1 VPRRKREENLMARKS
16 ILAFTLMIV
25 LVLTVLPF
33 ATVKAAQIAN
43 FKVDSASCKVG
54 DTVTV
59 KIDMLNAVDFAA
71 GNFTIDYDSTKL
83 KLISNNEN
91 NIVLGE
97 VLLTNYMIS
106 INNIEKE
113 GKIKIAYVAN
123 PQDESHV
130 KQAGNILTLV
140 FVAVDDS
147 KDESYVNFSAPILK
161 ERDGEDVKTEVEQ
174 GVITFLRPIT
184 SVSLNRTSIDLLKDE
199 ITELRLNY
207 EPLNTTDNTN
217 VVWRSSNTNVAI
229 VNEGVVTAV
238 GDGEAVITAELGKY
252 SKECVVKVT
261 DLDKI
266 VENYE
271 LDKSSETILIGEE
284 ETITPLYIPE
294 SLTDS
299 LNIIWSTSNEEVAV
313 VSDTG
318 VVKAVGTG
326 KATITLDINGNIR
339 TCVVTVR
346 SDNGILGDV
355 DDNGVIDANDASM
368 ILELY
373 KNGNITN
380 NQILVGDLDGN
391 NVIDA
396 NDASLIL
403 ELFKTAK

>member
-1 VPRRKREENLMARKS
+1 MARKF

-33 ATVKAAQIAN
+33 KTVEAAQIAN
-43 FKVDSASCKVG
+43 FKVDSASCKIG

-97 VLLTNYMIS
+97 VLLTNYMVS

-113 GKIKIAYVAN
+113 GKIKIAYIAN

-140 FVAVDDS
+140 FECVSAEGKNTSVD
-147 KDESYVNFSAPILK
+147 FSAPTLK
-161 ERDGEDVKTEVEQ
+161 ERDGEDVNTKVEQ
-174 GVITFLRPIT
+174 GIITFLRPIT
-184 SVSLNRTSIDLLKDE
+184 SVSINRDSIDLLKDE
-199 ITELRLNY
+199 ITELKLTY
-207 EPLNTTDNTN
+207 EPLNTTDNVN
-217 VVWRSSNTNVAI
+217 IIWRSSNTSVAI
-229 VNEGVVTAV
+229 VNNGNVTAV
-238 GDGEAVITAELGKY
+238 GDGEAVITAELGKFT
-252 SKECVVKVT
+252 KTCVVKVT

-299 LNIIWSTSNEEVAV
+299 LNIIWSTSNKEVAI
-313 VSDTG
+313 VSDKG
-318 VVKAVGTG
+318 VVKAIGTG
-326 KATITLDINGNIR
+326 KATITLDINGEIR
-339 TCVVTVR
+339 TCDITVR
-346 SDNGILGDV
+346 LDNGILGDV
-355 DDNGVIDANDASM
+355 DDNGVVDANDASM

-380 NQILVGDLDGN
+380 NEVLVGDLDSN
-391 NVIDA
+391 DIIDA

>member
-1 VPRRKREENLMARKS
+1 MARKS

-33 ATVKAAQIAN
+33 TTVEAAQIAN

-147 KDESYVNFSAPILK
+147 NDESYVNFSAPILK

>member
-1 VPRRKREENLMARKS
+1 MARKF

-33 ATVKAAQIAN
+33 TTVEAAQIAN
-43 FKVDSASCKVG
+43 FKVDSASCKIG

-113 GKIKIAYVAN
+113 GKIKIAYIAN

-140 FVAVDDS
+140 FECVSAEGKNTSVD
-147 KDESYVNFSAPILK
+147 FSAPTLK
-161 ERDGEDVKTEVEQ
+161 EKDGDDVNTKVEQ
-174 GVITFLRPIT
+174 GIITFLRPIT
-184 SVSLNRTSIDLLKDE
+184 SVSISRDSIDLLKDE
-199 ITELRLNY
+199 MTELKLTY
-207 EPLNTTDNTN
+207 EPLNTTDNVN
-217 VVWRSSNTNVAI
+217 IIWRSSNTSVAI
-229 VNEGVVTAV
+229 VNNGNVTAV
-238 GDGEAVITAELGKY
+238 GDGEAVITAELGKFT
-252 SKECVVKVT
+252 KTCVVKVT

-299 LNIIWSTSNEEVAV
+299 LNIIWSTSNEEVAI
-313 VSDTG
+313 VSDKG
-318 VVKAVGTG
+318 VVKAIGTG
-326 KATITLDINGNIR
+326 KATITLDINGEIR
-339 TCVVTVR
+339 TCDITVR

-355 DDNGVIDANDASM
+355 DDNGVVDANDASM

-380 NQILVGDLDGN
+380 NEVLVGDLDSN
-391 NVIDA
+391 DIIDA

>member
-1 VPRRKREENLMARKS
+1 MARKS

-147 KDESYVNFSAPILK
+147 NDESYVNFSAPILK

-403 ELFKTAK
+403 ELFKTTK

>member
-1 VPRRKREENLMARKS
+1 MARKS

-147 KDESYVNFSAPILK
+147 NDESYVNFSAPILK
-161 ERDGEDVKTEVEQ
+161 ERDGENVKTEVEQ

-355 DDNGVIDANDASM
+355 DNNGVIDANDASM

>member
-1 VPRRKREENLMARKS
+1 MARKF

-33 ATVKAAQIAN
+33 TTVEAAQIAN
-43 FKVDSASCKVG
+43 FKVDSASCKIG

-113 GKIKIAYVAN
+113 GKIKIAYIAN

-140 FVAVDDS
+140 FECVSAEGKNTSVD
-147 KDESYVNFSAPILK
+147 FSAPTLK
-161 ERDGEDVKTEVEQ
+161 EKDGDDVNTKVEQ
-174 GVITFLRPIT
+174 GIITFLRPIT
-184 SVSLNRTSIDLLKDE
+184 SVSISRDSIDLLKDE
-199 ITELRLNY
+199 MTELKRTY
-207 EPLNTTDNTN
+207 EPLNTTDNVN
-217 VVWRSSNTNVAI
+217 VIWRSSNTSVAI
-229 VNEGVVTAV
+229 VNNGNVTAV
-238 GDGEAVITAELGKY
+238 GDGEAVITAELGKFT
-252 SKECVVKVT
+252 KTCVVKVT

-299 LNIIWSTSNEEVAV
+299 LNIIWSTSNEEVAI
-313 VSDTG
+313 VSDKG
-318 VVKAVGTG
+318 VVKAIGTG
-326 KATITLDINGNIR
+326 KATITLDINGEIR
-339 TCVVTVR
+339 TCDITVR

-355 DDNGVIDANDASM
+355 DDNGVVDANDASM

-380 NQILVGDLDGN
+380 NEVLVGDLDSN
-391 NVIDA
+391 DIIDA

>member
-1 VPRRKREENLMARKS
+1 MARKS

-33 ATVKAAQIAN
+33 TTVEAAQIAN

-147 KDESYVNFSAPILK
+147 NDESYVNFSAPILK
-161 ERDGEDVKTEVEQ
+161 ERDGENVKTEVEQ

-355 DDNGVIDANDASM
+355 DNNGVIDANDASM

>member
-1 VPRRKREENLMARKS
+1 MARKS

-147 KDESYVNFSAPILK
+147 NDESYVNFSAPILK
-161 ERDGEDVKTEVEQ
+161 ERDGENVKTEVEQ

-326 KATITLDINGNIR
+326 KATITLDINGSIR

>member
-1 VPRRKREENLMARKS
+1 MARKF

-25 LVLTVLPF
+25 LVLTALPF
-33 ATVKAAQIAN
+33 TTVEAAQIAN
-43 FKVDSASCKVG
+43 FKVDSASCKIG

-113 GKIKIAYVAN
+113 GKIKIAYIAN

-140 FVAVDDS
+140 FECVSAEGKNTSVD
-147 KDESYVNFSAPILK
+147 FSAPTLK
-161 ERDGEDVKTEVEQ
+161 EKDGDDVNTKVEQ
-174 GVITFLRPIT
+174 GIITFLRPIT
-184 SVSLNRTSIDLLKDE
+184 SVSISRDSIDLLKDE
-199 ITELRLNY
+199 MTELKLTY
-207 EPLNTTDNTN
+207 EPLNTTDNVN
-217 VVWRSSNTNVAI
+217 IIWRSSNTSVAI
-229 VNEGVVTAV
+229 VNNGTVTAV
-238 GDGEAVITAELGKY
+238 GDGEAVITAELGKFT
-252 SKECVVKVT
+252 KTCVVKVT

-299 LNIIWSTSNEEVAV
+299 LNIIWSTSNEEVAI
-313 VSDTG
+313 VSDKG
-318 VVKAVGTG
+318 VVKAIGTG
-326 KATITLDINGNIR
+326 KATITLDINGEIR
-339 TCVVTVR
+339 TCDITVR

-355 DDNGVIDANDASM
+355 DDNGVVDANDASM

-380 NQILVGDLDGN
+380 NEVLVGDLDSN
-391 NVIDA
+391 DIIDA

>member
-1 VPRRKREENLMARKS
+1 MARKF

-25 LVLTVLPF
+25 LVLTALPF
-33 ATVKAAQIAN
+33 TTVEAAQIAN
-43 FKVDSASCKVG
+43 FKVDSASCKIG

-113 GKIKIAYVAN
+113 GKIKIAYIAN

-140 FVAVDDS
+140 FECVSAEGKNTSVD
-147 KDESYVNFSAPILK
+147 FSAPTLK
-161 ERDGEDVKTEVEQ
+161 ERDGDDVNTKVEQ
-174 GVITFLRPIT
+174 GIITFLRPIT
-184 SVSLNRTSIDLLKDE
+184 SVSISRDSIDLLKDE
-199 ITELRLNY
+199 MTELKFTY
-207 EPLNTTDNTN
+207 EPLNTTDNVN
-217 VVWRSSNTNVAI
+217 IIWRSSNTSVAI
-229 VNEGVVTAV
+229 VNNGNVTAV
-238 GDGEAVITAELGKY
+238 GDGEAVITAELGKFT
-252 SKECVVKVT
+252 KTCVVKVT

-299 LNIIWSTSNEEVAV
+299 LNIIWSTSNEEVAI
-313 VSDTG
+313 VSDKG
-318 VVKAVGTG
+318 VVKAIGTG
-326 KATITLDINGNIR
+326 KATITLDINGEIR
-339 TCVVTVR
+339 TCDITVR

-355 DDNGVIDANDASM
+355 DDNGVVDANDASM

-380 NQILVGDLDGN
+380 NEVLVGDLDSN
-391 NVIDA
+391 DIIDA

>member
-1 VPRRKREENLMARKS
+1 MARKS

-33 ATVKAAQIAN
+33 TTVKAAQIAN

-106 INNIEKE
+106 INNVEKE

-147 KDESYVNFSAPILK
+147 NDESYVNFSAPILK
-161 ERDGEDVKTEVEQ
+161 ERDGENVKTEVEQ

-238 GDGEAVITAELGKY
+238 GDGEAIITAELGKY
-252 SKECVVKVT
+252 SKECAVKVT

-355 DDNGVIDANDASM
+355 DNNGVIDANDASM

>member
-1 VPRRKREENLMARKS
+1 MARKF

-33 ATVKAAQIAN
+33 TTVEAAQIAN
-43 FKVDSASCKVG
+43 FKVDSASCKIG

-113 GKIKIAYVAN
+113 GKIKIAYIAN

-140 FVAVDDS
+140 FECVSAEGKNTSVD
-147 KDESYVNFSAPILK
+147 FSAPTLK
-161 ERDGEDVKTEVEQ
+161 ERDGDDVNTKVEQ
-174 GVITFLRPIT
+174 GIITFLRPIT
-184 SVSLNRTSIDLLKDE
+184 SVSISRDSIDLLKDE
-199 ITELRLNY
+199 MTELKFTY
-207 EPLNTTDNTN
+207 EPLNTTDNVN
-217 VVWRSSNTNVAI
+217 IIWRSSNTSVAI
-229 VNEGVVTAV
+229 VNNGTVTAV
-238 GDGEAVITAELGKY
+238 GDGEAVITAELGKFT
-252 SKECVVKVT
+252 KTCVVKVT

-299 LNIIWSTSNEEVAV
+299 LNIIWSTSNEEVAI
-313 VSDTG
+313 VSDKG
-318 VVKAVGTG
+318 VVKAIGTG
-326 KATITLDINGNIR
+326 KATITLDINGEIR
-339 TCVVTVR
+339 TCDITVR
-346 SDNGILGDV
+346 LDNGILGDV
-355 DDNGVIDANDASM
+355 DDNGVVDANDASM

-380 NQILVGDLDGN
+380 NEVLVGDLDSN
-391 NVIDA
+391 DIIDA

>member
-1 VPRRKREENLMARKS
+1 MARKF
-16 ILAFTLMIV
+16 ILAFTLMIE

-33 ATVKAAQIAN
+33 TTVEAVQIAN
-43 FKVDSASCKVG
+43 FKVDSASCKIG

-113 GKIKIAYVAN
+113 GKIKIAYIAN

-140 FVAVDDS
+140 FECVSAEGKNTSVD
-147 KDESYVNFSAPILK
+147 FSAPTLK
-161 ERDGEDVKTEVEQ
+161 ERDGDDVNTKVEQ
-174 GVITFLRPIT
+174 GIITFLRPIK
-184 SVSLNRTSIDLLKDE
+184 SVSISRDSIDLLKDE
-199 ITELRLNY
+199 MTELKLTY
-207 EPLNTTDNTN
+207 EPLNTTDNVN
-217 VVWRSSNTNVAI
+217 IIWRSSNTSVAI
-229 VNEGVVTAV
+229 VNNGNVTAV
-238 GDGEAVITAELGKY
+238 GDGEAVITAELGKFT
-252 SKECVVKVT
+252 KTCVVKVT

-313 VSDTG
+313 VSDKG
-318 VVKAVGTG
+318 VVKAIGTG
-326 KATITLDINGNIR
+326 KATITLDINGEIR
-339 TCVVTVR
+339 TCDITVR

-355 DDNGVIDANDASM
+355 DDNGVVDANDASM

-380 NQILVGDLDGN
+380 NEVLVGDLDSN
-391 NVIDA
+391 DIIDA

>member
-1 VPRRKREENLMARKS
+1 MARKF

-33 ATVKAAQIAN
+33 TTVEAAQIAN
-43 FKVDSASCKVG
+43 FKVDSASCKIG

-97 VLLTNYMIS
+97 VLLTNYMVS

-113 GKIKIAYVAN
+113 GKIKIAYIAN

-140 FVAVDDS
+140 FECVSAEGKNTSVD
-147 KDESYVNFSAPILK
+147 FSAPTLK
-161 ERDGEDVKTEVEQ
+161 ERDGEDVNTKVEQ
-174 GVITFLRPIT
+174 GIITFLRPIT
-184 SVSLNRTSIDLLKDE
+184 SVSISRDSIDLLKDE
-199 ITELRLNY
+199 MTELKLTY
-207 EPLNTTDNTN
+207 EPLNTTDNVN
-217 VVWRSSNTNVAI
+217 IIWRSSNTSVAI
-229 VNEGVVTAV
+229 VNNGNVTAV
-238 GDGEAVITAELGKY
+238 GDGEAVITAELGKFT
-252 SKECVVKVT
+252 KTCVVKVT

-299 LNIIWSTSNEEVAV
+299 LNIIWSTSNKEVAI
-313 VSDTG
+313 VSDKG
-318 VVKAVGTG
+318 VVKAIGTG
-326 KATITLDINGNIR
+326 KATITLDINGEIR
-339 TCVVTVR
+339 TCDITVR
-346 SDNGILGDV
+346 LDNGILGDV
-355 DDNGVIDANDASM
+355 DDNGVVDANDASM

-380 NQILVGDLDGN
+380 NEVLVGDLDSN
-391 NVIDA
+391 DIIDA

>member
-1 VPRRKREENLMARKS
+1 MARKF

-33 ATVKAAQIAN
+33 TTVEAAQIAN
-43 FKVDSASCKVG
+43 FKVDSASCKIG

-97 VLLTNYMIS
+97 VLLTNYMVS

-113 GKIKIAYVAN
+113 GKIKIAYIAN

-140 FVAVDDS
+140 FECVSAEGKNTSVD
-147 KDESYVNFSAPILK
+147 FSAPTLK
-161 ERDGEDVKTEVEQ
+161 ERDGEDVNTKVEQ
-174 GVITFLRPIT
+174 GIITFLRPIT
-184 SVSLNRTSIDLLKDE
+184 SVSINRDSIDLLKDE
-199 ITELRLNY
+199 ITELKLTY
-207 EPLNTTDNTN
+207 EPLNTTDNVN
-217 VVWRSSNTNVAI
+217 IIWRSSNTSVAI
-229 VNEGVVTAV
+229 VNNGNVTAV
-238 GDGEAVITAELGKY
+238 GDGEAVITAELGKFT
-252 SKECVVKVT
+252 KTCVVKVT

-299 LNIIWSTSNEEVAV
+299 LNIIWSTSNKEVAI
-313 VSDTG
+313 VSDKG
-318 VVKAVGTG
+318 VVKAIGTG
-326 KATITLDINGNIR
+326 KATITLDINGEIR
-339 TCVVTVR
+339 TCDITVR
-346 SDNGILGDV
+346 LDNGILGDV
-355 DDNGVIDANDASM
+355 DDNGVVDANDASM

-380 NQILVGDLDGN
+380 NEVLVGDLDSN
-391 NVIDA
+391 DIIDA

>member
-1 VPRRKREENLMARKS
+1 MARKF

-33 ATVKAAQIAN
+33 TTVEAAQIAN
-43 FKVDSASCKVG
+43 FKVDSASCKIG

-113 GKIKIAYVAN
+113 GKIKIAYIAN

-140 FVAVDDS
+140 FECVSAEGKNTSVD
-147 KDESYVNFSAPILK
+147 FSAPTLK
-161 ERDGEDVKTEVEQ
+161 EKDGDDVNTKVEQ
-174 GVITFLRPIT
+174 GIITFLRPIT
-184 SVSLNRTSIDLLKDE
+184 SVSISRDSIDLLKDE
-199 ITELRLNY
+199 MTELKLTY
-207 EPLNTTDNTN
+207 EPLNTTDNVN
-217 VVWRSSNTNVAI
+217 VIWRSSNTSVAI
-229 VNEGVVTAV
+229 VNNGTVTAV
-238 GDGEAVITAELGKY
+238 GDGEAVITAELGKFT
-252 SKECVVKVT
+252 KTCVVKVT

-299 LNIIWSTSNEEVAV
+299 LNIIWSTSNEEVAI
-313 VSDTG
+313 VSDKG
-318 VVKAVGTG
+318 VVKAIGTG
-326 KATITLDINGNIR
+326 KATITLDINGEIR
-339 TCVVTVR
+339 TCDITVR

-355 DDNGVIDANDASM
+355 DDNGVVDANDASM

-380 NQILVGDLDGN
+380 NEVLVGDLDSN
-391 NVIDA
+391 DIIDA

>member
-1 VPRRKREENLMARKS
+1 MARKS

-147 KDESYVNFSAPILK
+147 NDESYVNFSAPILK
-161 ERDGEDVKTEVEQ
+161 ERDGENVKTEVEQ

-252 SKECVVKVT
+252 SKECAVKVT

>member
-1 VPRRKREENLMARKS
+1 MARKF

-33 ATVKAAQIAN
+33 TTVEAAQIAN
-43 FKVDSASCKVG
+43 FKVDSASCKIG

-113 GKIKIAYVAN
+113 GKIKIAYIAN

-140 FVAVDDS
+140 FECVSAEGKNTSVD
-147 KDESYVNFSAPILK
+147 FSAPTLK
-161 ERDGEDVKTEVEQ
+161 EKDGDDVNTKVEQ
-174 GVITFLRPIT
+174 GIITFLRPIT
-184 SVSLNRTSIDLLKDE
+184 SVSISRDSIDLLKDE
-199 ITELRLNY
+199 MTELKLTY
-207 EPLNTTDNTN
+207 EPLNTTDNVN
-217 VVWRSSNTNVAI
+217 VIWRSSNTSVAI
-229 VNEGVVTAV
+229 VNNGNVTAV
-238 GDGEAVITAELGKY
+238 GDGEAVITAELGKFT
-252 SKECVVKVT
+252 KTCVVKVT

-299 LNIIWSTSNEEVAV
+299 LNIIWSTSNEEVAI
-313 VSDTG
+313 VSDKG
-318 VVKAVGTG
+318 VVKAIGTG
-326 KATITLDINGNIR
+326 KATITLDINGEIR
-339 TCVVTVR
+339 TCDITVR

-355 DDNGVIDANDASM
+355 DDNGVVDANDASM

-380 NQILVGDLDGN
+380 NEVLVGDLDSN
-391 NVIDA
+391 DIIDA

>member
-1 VPRRKREENLMARKS
+1 MARKS

-147 KDESYVNFSAPILK
+147 NDESYVNFSAPILK
-161 ERDGEDVKTEVEQ
+161 ERDGENVKTEVEQ

>member
-1 VPRRKREENLMARKS
+1 MARKS

-106 INNIEKE
+106 INNVEKE

-147 KDESYVNFSAPILK
+147 NDESYVNFSAPILK
-161 ERDGEDVKTEVEQ
+161 ERDGENVKTEVEQ

>member
-1 VPRRKREENLMARKS
+1 MARKS

-33 ATVKAAQIAN
+33 TTVEAAQIAN

-123 PQDESHV
+123 PQDDSHV

-147 KDESYVNFSAPILK
+147 NDESYVNFSAPILK
-161 ERDGEDVKTEVEQ
+161 ERDGENVKTEVEQ

-326 KATITLDINGNIR
+326 KATITIDINGNIR

-346 SDNGILGDV
+346 SDNGMLGDV

-368 ILELY
+368 VLELY
-373 KNGNITN
+373 KNGNVTN

-391 NVIDA
+391 SVIDA

-403 ELFKTAK
+403 ELFKTTK

>member
-1 VPRRKREENLMARKS
+1 MARKF

-33 ATVKAAQIAN
+33 TTVEAAQIAN
-43 FKVDSASCKVG
+43 FKVDSASCKIG

-113 GKIKIAYVAN
+113 GKIKIAYIAN

-140 FVAVDDS
+140 FECVSAEGKNTSVD
-147 KDESYVNFSAPILK
+147 FSAPTLK
-161 ERDGEDVKTEVEQ
+161 ERDGDDVNTKVEQ
-174 GVITFLRPIT
+174 GIITFLRPIT
-184 SVSLNRTSIDLLKDE
+184 SVSISRDSIDLLKDE
-199 ITELRLNY
+199 MTELKFTY
-207 EPLNTTDNTN
+207 EPLNTTDNVN
-217 VVWRSSNTNVAI
+217 IIWRSSNTSVAI
-229 VNEGVVTAV
+229 VNNGTVTAV
-238 GDGEAVITAELGKY
+238 GDGEAVITAELGKFT
-252 SKECVVKVT
+252 KTCVVKVT

-299 LNIIWSTSNEEVAV
+299 LNIIWSTSNEEVAI
-313 VSDTG
+313 VSDKG
-318 VVKAVGTG
+318 VVKAIGTG
-326 KATITLDINGNIR
+326 KATITLDINGEIR
-339 TCVVTVR
+339 TCDITVR

-355 DDNGVIDANDASM
+355 DDNGVVDANDASM

-380 NQILVGDLDGN
+380 NEVLVGDLDSN
-391 NVIDA
+391 DIIDA

>member
-1 VPRRKREENLMARKS
+1 MARKF

-33 ATVKAAQIAN
+33 TTVEAAQIAN

-113 GKIKIAYVAN
+113 GKIKIAYIAN

-140 FVAVDDS
+140 FECVSAEGKNTSVD
-147 KDESYVNFSAPILK
+147 FSAPTLK
-161 ERDGEDVKTEVEQ
+161 EKDGDDVNTKVEQ
-174 GVITFLRPIT
+174 GIITFLRPIT
-184 SVSLNRTSIDLLKDE
+184 SVSISRDSIDLLKDE
-199 ITELRLNY
+199 MTELKLTY
-207 EPLNTTDNTN
+207 EPLNTTDNVN
-217 VVWRSSNTNVAI
+217 IIWRSSNTSVAI
-229 VNEGVVTAV
+229 VNNGNVTAV
-238 GDGEAVITAELGKY
+238 GDGEAVITAELGKFT
-252 SKECVVKVT
+252 KTCVVKVT

-299 LNIIWSTSNEEVAV
+299 LNIIWSTSNEEVAI
-313 VSDTG
+313 VSDKG
-318 VVKAVGTG
+318 VVKAIGTG
-326 KATITLDINGNIR
+326 KATITLDINGEIR
-339 TCVVTVR
+339 TCDITVR
-346 SDNGILGDV
+346 SDNGMLGDV
-355 DDNGVIDANDASM
+355 DDNGVVDANDASM

-380 NQILVGDLDGN
+380 NEVLVGDLDSN
-391 NVIDA
+391 DIIDA

>member
-1 VPRRKREENLMARKS
+1 MARKF

-33 ATVKAAQIAN
+33 TTVEAAQIAN
-43 FKVDSASCKVG
+43 FKVDSASCKIG

-97 VLLTNYMIS
+97 VLLTNYMVS

-113 GKIKIAYVAN
+113 GKIKIAYIAN

-140 FVAVDDS
+140 FKCVSAEGKNTSVD
-147 KDESYVNFSAPILK
+147 FSAPTLK
-161 ERDGEDVKTEVEQ
+161 ERDGEDVNTKVEQ
-174 GVITFLRPIT
+174 GIITFLRPIT
-184 SVSLNRTSIDLLKDE
+184 SVSINRDSIDLLKDE
-199 ITELRLNY
+199 ITELKLTY
-207 EPLNTTDNTN
+207 EPLNTTDNVN
-217 VVWRSSNTNVAI
+217 IIWRSSNTSVAI
-229 VNEGVVTAV
+229 VNNGNVTAV
-238 GDGEAVITAELGKY
+238 GDGEAVITAELGKFT
-252 SKECVVKVT
+252 KTCVVKVT

-299 LNIIWSTSNEEVAV
+299 LNIIWSTSNKEVAI
-313 VSDTG
+313 VSDKG
-318 VVKAVGTG
+318 VVKAIGTG
-326 KATITLDINGNIR
+326 KATITLDINGEIR
-339 TCVVTVR
+339 TCDITVR
-346 SDNGILGDV
+346 LDNGILGDV
-355 DDNGVIDANDASM
+355 DDNGVVDANDASM

-380 NQILVGDLDGN
+380 NEVLVGDLDSN
-391 NVIDA
+391 DIIDA

>member
-1 VPRRKREENLMARKS
+1 MARKF

-33 ATVKAAQIAN
+33 TTVEAAQIAK
-43 FKVDSASCKVG
+43 FKVDSASCKIG

-140 FVAVDDS
+140 FECVSAEGKNTSVD
-147 KDESYVNFSAPILK
+147 FSAPTLK
-161 ERDGEDVKTEVEQ
+161 ERDGEDVNTKVEQ
-174 GVITFLRPIT
+174 GIITFLRPIT
-184 SVSLNRTSIDLLKDE
+184 SVSINRDSIDLLKDE
-199 ITELRLNY
+199 ITELKLTY
-207 EPLNTTDNTN
+207 EPLNTTDNVN
-217 VVWRSSNTNVAI
+217 IIWRSSNTSVAI
-229 VNEGVVTAV
+229 VNNGNVTAV
-238 GDGEAVITAELGKY
+238 GDGEAVITAELGKFT
-252 SKECVVKVT
+252 KTCVVKVT

-299 LNIIWSTSNEEVAV
+299 LNIIWSTSNKEAAI
-313 VSDTG
+313 VSDKG
-318 VVKAVGTG
+318 VVKAIGTG
-326 KATITLDINGNIR
+326 KATITLDINGEIR
-339 TCVVTVR
+339 TCDITVR

-355 DDNGVIDANDASM
+355 DDNGVVDANDASM

-380 NQILVGDLDGN
+380 NEVLVGDLDSN
-391 NVIDA
+391 DIIDA

>member
-1 VPRRKREENLMARKS
+1 MARKS

-147 KDESYVNFSAPILK
+147 NDESYVNFSAPILK
-161 ERDGEDVKTEVEQ
+161 EREGEDVKTEVEQ

-355 DDNGVIDANDASM
+355 DNNGVIDANDASM

>member
-1 VPRRKREENLMARKS
+1 MARKS

-147 KDESYVNFSAPILK
+147 NDESYVNFSAPILK
-161 ERDGEDVKTEVEQ
+161 EREGEDVKTEVEQ

-326 KATITLDINGNIR
+326 KATITLDINGSIR

-355 DDNGVIDANDASM
+355 DNNGVIDANDASM

>member
-1 VPRRKREENLMARKS
+1 MARKF

-25 LVLTVLPF
+25 LVLTALPF
-33 ATVKAAQIAN
+33 TTVEAAQIAN
-43 FKVDSASCKVG
+43 FKVDSASCKIG

-113 GKIKIAYVAN
+113 GKIKIAYIAN

-140 FVAVDDS
+140 FECVSAEGKNTSVD
-147 KDESYVNFSAPILK
+147 FSAPTLK
-161 ERDGEDVKTEVEQ
+161 ERDGDDVNTKVEQ
-174 GVITFLRPIT
+174 GIITFLRPIT
-184 SVSLNRTSIDLLKDE
+184 SVSISRDSIDLLKDE
-199 ITELRLNY
+199 MTELKLTY
-207 EPLNTTDNTN
+207 EPLNTTDNVN
-217 VVWRSSNTNVAI
+217 IIWRSSNTSVAI
-229 VNEGVVTAV
+229 VNNGTVTAV
-238 GDGEAVITAELGKY
+238 GDGEAVITAELGKFT
-252 SKECVVKVT
+252 KTCVVKVT

-299 LNIIWSTSNEEVAV
+299 LNIIWSTSNEEVAI
-313 VSDTG
+313 VSDKG
-318 VVKAVGTG
+318 VVKAIGTG
-326 KATITLDINGNIR
+326 KATITLDINGEIR
-339 TCVVTVR
+339 TCDITVR

-355 DDNGVIDANDASM
+355 DDNGVVDANDASM

-380 NQILVGDLDGN
+380 NEVLVGDLDSN
-391 NVIDA
+391 DIIDA

>member
-1 VPRRKREENLMARKS
+1 MARKF

-33 ATVKAAQIAN
+33 TTVEAAQIAN
-43 FKVDSASCKVG
+43 FKVDSASCKIG

-113 GKIKIAYVAN
+113 GKIKIAYIAN

-140 FVAVDDS
+140 FECVSAEGKNTSVD
-147 KDESYVNFSAPILK
+147 FSAPTLK
-161 ERDGEDVKTEVEQ
+161 ERDGDDVNTKVEQ
-174 GVITFLRPIT
+174 GIITFLRPIT
-184 SVSLNRTSIDLLKDE
+184 SVSISRDSIDLLKDE
-199 ITELRLNY
+199 MTELKFTY
-207 EPLNTTDNTN
+207 EPLNTTDNVN
-217 VVWRSSNTNVAI
+217 IIWRSSNTSVAI
-229 VNEGVVTAV
+229 VNNGNVTAV
-238 GDGEAVITAELGKY
+238 GDGEAVITAELGKFT
-252 SKECVVKVT
+252 KTCVVKVT

-299 LNIIWSTSNEEVAV
+299 LNIIWSTSNEEVAI
-313 VSDTG
+313 VSDKG
-318 VVKAVGTG
+318 VVKAIGTG
-326 KATITLDINGNIR
+326 KATITLDINGEIR
-339 TCVVTVR
+339 TCDITVR

-355 DDNGVIDANDASM
+355 DDNGVVDANDASM

-380 NQILVGDLDGN
+380 NEVLVGDLDSN
-391 NVIDA
+391 DIIDA

>member
-1 VPRRKREENLMARKS
+1 MARKS

-33 ATVKAAQIAN
+33 TTVKAAQIAK

-147 KDESYVNFSAPILK
+147 NDESYVNFSAPILK
-161 ERDGEDVKTEVEQ
+161 EREGEDVKTEVEQ

-229 VNEGVVTAV
+229 VNEGIVTAV

-355 DDNGVIDANDASM
+355 DNNGVIDANDASM

>member
-1 VPRRKREENLMARKS
+1 MARKS

-33 ATVKAAQIAN
+33 TTVKAAQIAN

-174 GVITFLRPIT
+174 GVITFLRPLT

>member
-1 VPRRKREENLMARKS
+1 MARKF

-25 LVLTVLPF
+25 LVLTALPF
-33 ATVKAAQIAN
+33 TTVEAAQIAN
-43 FKVDSASCKVG
+43 FKVDSASCKIG

-113 GKIKIAYVAN
+113 GKIKIAYIAN

-140 FVAVDDS
+140 FECVSAEGKNTSVD
-147 KDESYVNFSAPILK
+147 FSAPTLK
-161 ERDGEDVKTEVEQ
+161 ERDGDDVNTKVEQ
-174 GVITFLRPIT
+174 GIITFLRPIT
-184 SVSLNRTSIDLLKDE
+184 SVSISRDSIDLLKDE
-199 ITELRLNY
+199 MTELKFTY
-207 EPLNTTDNTN
+207 EPLNTTDNVN
-217 VVWRSSNTNVAI
+217 IIWRSSNTSVAI
-229 VNEGVVTAV
+229 VNNGTVTAV
-238 GDGEAVITAELGKY
+238 GDGEAVITAELGKFT
-252 SKECVVKVT
+252 KTCVVKVT

-299 LNIIWSTSNEEVAV
+299 LNIIWSTSNEEVAI
-313 VSDTG
+313 VSDKG
-318 VVKAVGTG
+318 VVKAIGTG
-326 KATITLDINGNIR
+326 KATITLDINGEIR
-339 TCVVTVR
+339 TCDITVR

-355 DDNGVIDANDASM
+355 DDNGVVDANDASM

-380 NQILVGDLDGN
+380 NEVLVGDLDSN
-391 NVIDA
+391 DIIDA

>member
-1 VPRRKREENLMARKS
+1 MARKF

-33 ATVKAAQIAN
+33 TTVEAAQIAN
-43 FKVDSASCKVG
+43 FKVDSASCKIG

-97 VLLTNYMIS
+97 VLLTNYMVS

-113 GKIKIAYVAN
+113 GKIKIAYIAN

-140 FVAVDDS
+140 FECVSAEGKNTSVD
-147 KDESYVNFSAPILK
+147 FSAPTLK
-161 ERDGEDVKTEVEQ
+161 EKDGDDVNTKVEQ
-174 GVITFLRPIT
+174 GIITFLRPIT
-184 SVSLNRTSIDLLKDE
+184 SVSISRDSIDLLKDE
-199 ITELRLNY
+199 MTELKLTY
-207 EPLNTTDNTN
+207 EPLNTTDNVN
-217 VVWRSSNTNVAI
+217 IIWRSSNTSVAI
-229 VNEGVVTAV
+229 VNNGNVTAV
-238 GDGEAVITAELGKY
+238 GDGEAVITAELGKFT
-252 SKECVVKVT
+252 KTCVVKVT

-299 LNIIWSTSNEEVAV
+299 LNIIWSTSNEEVAI
-313 VSDTG
+313 VSDKG
-318 VVKAVGTG
+318 VVKAIGTG
-326 KATITLDINGNIR
+326 KATITLDINGEIR
-339 TCVVTVR
+339 TCDITVR

-355 DDNGVIDANDASM
+355 DDNGVVDANDASM

-380 NQILVGDLDGN
+380 NEVLVGDLDSN
-391 NVIDA
+391 DIIDA

>member
-1 VPRRKREENLMARKS
+1 MARKF

-33 ATVKAAQIAN
+33 TTVEAAQIAN
-43 FKVDSASCKVG
+43 FKVDSASCKIG

-113 GKIKIAYVAN
+113 GKIKIAYIAN

-140 FVAVDDS
+140 FECVSAEGKNTSVD
-147 KDESYVNFSAPILK
+147 FSAPTLK
-161 ERDGEDVKTEVEQ
+161 EKDGDDVNTKVEQ
-174 GVITFLRPIT
+174 GIITFLRPIT
-184 SVSLNRTSIDLLKDE
+184 SVSISRDSIDLLKDE
-199 ITELRLNY
+199 MTELKLTY
-207 EPLNTTDNTN
+207 EPLNTTDNVN
-217 VVWRSSNTNVAI
+217 IIWRSSNTSVAI
-229 VNEGVVTAV
+229 VNNGTVTAV
-238 GDGEAVITAELGKY
+238 GDGEAVITAELGKFT
-252 SKECVVKVT
+252 KTCVVKVT

-299 LNIIWSTSNEEVAV
+299 LNIIWSTSNEEVAI
-313 VSDTG
+313 VSDKG
-318 VVKAVGTG
+318 VVKAIGTG
-326 KATITLDINGNIR
+326 KATITLDINGEIR
-339 TCVVTVR
+339 TCDITVR

-355 DDNGVIDANDASM
+355 DDNGVVDANDASM

-380 NQILVGDLDGN
+380 NEVLVGDLDSN
-391 NVIDA
+391 DIIDA

>member
-1 VPRRKREENLMARKS
+1 MARKF

-33 ATVKAAQIAN
+33 TTVEAAQIAN
-43 FKVDSASCKVG
+43 FKVDSASCKIG
-54 DTVTV
+54 DIVTV

-113 GKIKIAYVAN
+113 GKIKAYIAN

-140 FVAVDDS
+140 FECVSAEGKNTSVD
-147 KDESYVNFSAPILK
+147 FSAPTLK
-161 ERDGEDVKTEVEQ
+161 EKDGDDVNTKVEQ
-174 GVITFLRPIT
+174 GIITFLRPIT
-184 SVSLNRTSIDLLKDE
+184 SVSISRDSIDLLKDE
-199 ITELRLNY
+199 MTELKLTY
-207 EPLNTTDNTN
+207 EPLNTTDNVN
-217 VVWRSSNTNVAI
+217 IIWRSSNTSVAI
-229 VNEGVVTAV
+229 VNNGNVTAV
-238 GDGEAVITAELGKY
+238 GDGEAVITAELGKFT
-252 SKECVVKVT
+252 KTCVVKVT

-299 LNIIWSTSNEEVAV
+299 LNIIWSTSNEEVAI
-313 VSDTG
+313 VSDKG
-318 VVKAVGTG
+318 VVKAIGTG
-326 KATITLDINGNIR
+326 KATITLDINGEIR
-339 TCVVTVR
+339 TCDITVR

-355 DDNGVIDANDASM
+355 DDNGVVDANDASM

-380 NQILVGDLDGN
+380 NEVLVGDLDSN
-391 NVIDA
+391 DIIDA

>member
-1 VPRRKREENLMARKS
+1 MARKS

-33 ATVKAAQIAN
+33 TTVEAAQIAN

-147 KDESYVNFSAPILK
+147 NDESYVNFSAPILK

-403 ELFKTAK
+403 ELFKTTK

>member
-1 VPRRKREENLMARKS
+1 MARKS

-33 ATVKAAQIAN
+33 TTVEAAQIAN

-140 FVAVDDS
+140 FECVSAEGKNTSVD
-147 KDESYVNFSAPILK
+147 FSAPTLK
-161 ERDGEDVKTEVEQ
+161 ERDGEDVNTKVEQ
-174 GVITFLRPIT
+174 GIITFLRPIT
-184 SVSLNRTSIDLLKDE
+184 SVSINRDSIDLLKDE
-199 ITELRLNY
+199 ITELKLTY
-207 EPLNTTDNTN
+207 EPLNTTDNVN
-217 VVWRSSNTNVAI
+217 IIWRSSNTSVAI
-229 VNEGVVTAV
+229 VNNGNVTAV
-238 GDGEAVITAELGKY
+238 GDGEAVITAELGKFT
-252 SKECVVKVT
+252 KTCVVKVT

-299 LNIIWSTSNEEVAV
+299 LNIIWSTSNKEAAI
-313 VSDTG
+313 VSDKG
-318 VVKAVGTG
+318 VVKAIGTG
-326 KATITLDINGNIR
+326 KATITLDINGEIR
-339 TCVVTVR
+339 TCDITVR

-355 DDNGVIDANDASM
+355 DDNGVVDANDASM

-380 NQILVGDLDGN
+380 NEVLVGDLDSN
-391 NVIDA
+391 DIIDA